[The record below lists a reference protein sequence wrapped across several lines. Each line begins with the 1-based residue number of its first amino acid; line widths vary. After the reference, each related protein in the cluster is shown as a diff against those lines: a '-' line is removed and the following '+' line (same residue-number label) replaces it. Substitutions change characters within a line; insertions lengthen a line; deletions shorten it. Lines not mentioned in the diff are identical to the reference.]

1 MKVILNGALV
11 DLSDSLSDEKGW
23 MKGSGVFET
32 IKTVDNKPWALSRHM
47 RRAVSSAQRLG
58 IAIPTEDYVRDSV
71 ERLLE
76 HERFEEGV
84 LRLSFSSDGNW
95 SATHIAYEG
104 WSTGAH
110 VVTYKKQVPTI
121 KQPIKSFPYDHRTNI
136 FSEVKAQGAD
146 EAIVLNEQ
154 GQVSEGS
161 VTNLLF
167 LLDGDW
173 ITPPISDG
181 VLPGVMRALVIEYCG
196 VLVRSISASD
206 LPSVQSGFLLSSL
219 RIAQPIASIDGRE
232 LIQSPDFQ
240 VQIEAMALGTS
251 VG

>member
-11 DLSDSLSDEKGW
+11 DLAESLSDEKGW

-32 IKTVDNKPWALSRHM
+32 IKTVENKPWALSRHM
-47 RRAVSSAQRLG
+47 RRAVSSARRLG
-58 IAIPTEDYVRDSV
+58 LAVPSEDSV
-71 ERLLE
+71 RISLQLLLE
-76 HERFEEGV
+76 QERFDQGV
-84 LRLSFSSDGNW
+84 LRLSFGADGNW
-95 SATHIAYEG
+95 SATHIAYGG
-104 WSTGAH
+104 WNAGAH
-110 VVTYKKQVPTI
+110 VVTYKKEISAV
-121 KQPIKSFPYDHRTNI
+121 KQPIKSFPYDHRINVLD
-136 FSEVKAQGAD
+136 EVKAQGAD
-146 EAIVLNEQ
+146 EAIILNEY
-154 GQVSEGS
+154 GRISEGA
-161 VTNLLF
+161 VTNLLIF
-167 LLDGDW
+167 LNGEW

-232 LIQSPDFQ
+232 LIQSPEFQ
-240 VQIEAMALGTS
+240 AEIEAMALRTS

>member
-11 DLSDSLSDEKGW
+11 DLSDSLLDEKGW

-58 IAIPTEDYVRDSV
+58 IAIPTEDYVRGSV

-95 SATHIAYEG
+95 SAAHISYEG
-104 WSTGAH
+104 WSNSAH

-121 KQPIKSFPYDHRTNI
+121 KQPIKSFPYKHRTNI

-240 VQIEAMALGTS
+240 VRIEAMALRTS

>member
-95 SATHIAYEG
+95 SAAHISYEG

-219 RIAQPIASIDGRE
+219 RIAQPIASIDGHE

-240 VQIEAMALGTS
+240 AQIEAMALRTS

>member
-11 DLSDSLSDEKGW
+11 DLSDSLLDEKGW

-58 IAIPTEDYVRDSV
+58 IAIPTEDYLRDSV

-95 SATHIAYEG
+95 SAAHISYEG

-240 VQIEAMALGTS
+240 VRIEAMALRTS

>member
-95 SATHIAYEG
+95 SAAHISYEG

>member
-1 MKVILNGALV
+1 MKVILNGSLV
-11 DLSDSLSDEKGW
+11 DLEESLSDEKGW
-23 MKGSGVFET
+23 MKGAGVFET
-32 IKTVDNKPWALSRHM
+32 IKTVGNKPWALSRHM

-58 IAIPTEDYVRDSV
+58 LAIPTEDSVRASV
-71 ERLLE
+71 VRLLE
-76 HERFEEGV
+76 HERFEQGV
-84 LRLSFSSDGNW
+84 LRLSFGDDGNW
-95 SATHIAYEG
+95 SAAHISYEG
-104 WSTGAH
+104 WSTGAR
-110 VVTYKKQVPTI
+110 VITYKKEISAV
-121 KQPIKSFPYDHRTNI
+121 KQPIKSFPYDHRINI
-136 FSEVKAQGAD
+136 LDEVKAQGAD
-146 EAIVLNEQ
+146 EAIVLNEH

-161 VTNLLF
+161 VTNLLL
-167 LLDGDW
+167 LLDGEW

-219 RIAQPIASIDGRE
+219 RIAQPIASIDGHE

-240 VQIEAMALGTS
+240 AQIEAMALRTS

>member
-1 MKVILNGALV
+1 
-11 DLSDSLSDEKGW
+11 
-23 MKGSGVFET
+23 
-32 IKTVDNKPWALSRHM
+32 
-47 RRAVSSAQRLG
+47 LG

-84 LRLSFSSDGNW
+84 LRLSFSADGNW
-95 SATHIAYEG
+95 SAAHISYEG

-110 VVTYKKQVPTI
+110 VVTYKKQIPTI

-219 RIAQPIASIDGRE
+219 RIAQPIASIDGHE

-240 VQIEAMALGTS
+240 AQIEAMALRTS

>member
-58 IAIPTEDYVRDSV
+58 IAIPTEDYVRGSV

-95 SATHIAYEG
+95 SAAHISYEG

-219 RIAQPIASIDGRE
+219 RIAQPIASIDGHE

-240 VQIEAMALGTS
+240 AQIEAMALRTS